1 MANGFYVL
9 GIVPDA
15 GRFVPCYIVCTHGL
29 SRCLPKVL
37 THGIGATFEA
47 YNYYRR
53 NKR

>member
-1 MANGFYVL
+1 MANGLYVL
-9 GIVPDA
+9 GIMANA
-15 GRFVPCYIVCTHGL
+15 GRFVTCYIVCTHGI

-37 THGIGATFEA
+37 KHGIGAIFEA